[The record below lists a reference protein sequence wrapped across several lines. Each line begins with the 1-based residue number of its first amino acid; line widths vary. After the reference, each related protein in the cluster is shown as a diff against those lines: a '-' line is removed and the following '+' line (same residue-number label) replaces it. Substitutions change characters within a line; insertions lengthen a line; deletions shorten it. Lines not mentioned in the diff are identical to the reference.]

1 MEAMT
6 LLSVADAS
14 ARHGLAVSRLRQ
26 LVAEGIIKGQKYGKT
41 WVLDERSL
49 KTYLA
54 KDRRPGPKPKKRSR

>member
-1 MEAMT
+1 MA

-26 LVAEGIIKGQKYGKT
+26 LVAEGLIKGQKYGKA

-49 KTYLA
+49 RA
-54 KDRRPGPKPKKRSR
+54 KLRKEAQPGPKPKK